1 MALQQVVYSPSV
13 DIRPEWVVV
22 EQIPFTSLSKLS
34 YQVGQHS
41 EKRQDMRRACSYPL
55 TSRI

>member
-1 MALQQVVYSPSV
+1 MPLQQVVYSPSV

-34 YQVGQHS
+34 YQVGQ
-41 EKRQDMRRACSYPL
+41 ERQNMHRACSCPL
-55 TSRI
+55 TSPI

>member
-1 MALQQVVYSPSV
+1 VPCALQQVVHSPSV

-34 YQVGQHS
+34 YQA
-41 EKRQDMRRACSYPL
+41 RPPTA
-55 TSRI
+55 